1 MAAIDYIVVAKG
13 TDIELKGGDVTG
25 ETQEGTEPS
34 EDSTEELPDKDSFNH
49 VTIVWNLKV
58 LIPVIAG
65 VVVLAAVVVFL
76 AVKKKKEKK

>member
-13 TDIELKGGDVTG
+13 TDIELKTG

-34 EDSTEELPDKDSFNH
+34 EDSTEELPDENSFNH

-76 AVKKKKEKK
+76 VVKKKKEKK